1 MATLIRLTIFDII
14 MMLLPIEEPTED
26 WDAEA
31 EADPEPPFNISYF
44 TDSKMNKMLMET

>member
-1 MATLIRLTIFDII
+1 MATFMPIFDII

-31 EADPEPPFNISYF
+31 EADPEPPF
-44 TDSKMNKMLMET
+44 DMPLETAHYWDFL